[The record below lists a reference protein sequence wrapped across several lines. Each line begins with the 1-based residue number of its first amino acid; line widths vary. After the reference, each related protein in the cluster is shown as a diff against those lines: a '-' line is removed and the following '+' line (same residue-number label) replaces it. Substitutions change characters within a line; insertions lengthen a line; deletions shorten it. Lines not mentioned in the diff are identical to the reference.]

1 MPKKDG
7 TNLPTLPTPT
17 VIIYQN
23 ADFVLGLLQEI
34 YQVGILESTES
45 DIASTAS
52 KSSGSSGKADI
63 SGGGKLSLPFVGNA
77 DLKAN
82 GEHIR
87 EQAKNDENAAADR
100 RKFVYSQAYYMDRVR
115 NGLRAYNQ
123 VRPVKSLADA
133 ESIKVGEFIEF
144 EATFT
149 ANEANAILDILTPEL
164 ISAIT
169 HYLRRAE
176 GIKEIRGVSDNLKEN
191 DDEIS
196 VDKIHKIRAIYEVEA
211 QDQADLAEAVAAAVR
226 TDFRSDKTKEF
237 YATIGQGNEKLTAVT
252 VCEAEYFVSKDSDR
266 LLDGRF
272 TVLAKVIADASQDV
286 PVLAKNKLLHRLNIK
301 AVEKALNPLVADQN
315 AQDYVNLDFKTQ
327 IEGTSITVLPVA
339 IYV

>member
-1 MPKKDG
+1 MPKKEIV
-7 TNLPTLPTPT
+7 NLPDTPTPT
-17 VIIYQN
+17 VIVYQN
-23 ADFVLGLLQEI
+23 ADFVSGLLQEI
-34 YQVGILESTES
+34 YQVGILEATET

-52 KSSGSSGKADI
+52 KSSGSSSKADV
-63 SGGGKLSLPFVGNA
+63 SGGGRLNLPFVGKA
-77 DLKAN
+77 DLKAT
-82 GEHIR
+82 GGHVR

-115 NGLRAYNQ
+115 DGLRTYKQ
-123 VRPVKSLADA
+123 VRPVQSLADA
-133 ESIKVGEFIEF
+133 ESIRVGEFIEF

-164 ISAIT
+164 TAAIT
-169 HYLRRAE
+169 RYLRRAE
-176 GIKEIRGVSDNLKEN
+176 GIREIRETSDHLEEN
-191 DDEIS
+191 EGEIS
-196 VDKIHKIRAIYEVEA
+196 VDKIHKIRAIYEAEA
-211 QDQADLAEAVAAAVR
+211 QDQAELAEAVTTAIR

-237 YATIGQGNEKLTAVT
+237 YATIGQGDKTFIAVT
-252 VCEAEYFVSKDSDR
+252 VCEAEHFVSKDSDR

-272 TVLAKVIADASQDV
+272 TVLAKVITDASQDV

-301 AVEKALNPLVADQN
+301 AVKEALGPFATDAD

-339 IYV
+339 IYI